1 MLYNKNV
8 SEAVLSK
15 KQDGGSGGF
24 VKMRIVHVICFEK
37 SEIMRKCFCM
47 FAALSMM
54 LLPVLW
60 GCAAQE
66 AGGMETTK
74 GETPAVESTSQQ
86 QEAVCVEPTESPDSL
101 KLASDEELI
110 DMMINGRA
118 IEAWAVNSAFAT
130 QSAEGIDFLAEKCP
144 EFKELLLR
152 DSGLQSLKEYG
163 LQIAEE
169 YRHDDESRHQL
180 NGHYMLWLLDYLFPD
195 LEIDFT
201 E

>member
-1 MLYNKNV
+1 
-8 SEAVLSK
+8 
-15 KQDGGSGGF
+15 
-24 VKMRIVHVICFEK
+24 
-37 SEIMRKCFCM
+37 M

-66 AGGMETTK
+66 AGGMETTN

-86 QEAVCVEPTESPDSL
+86 QEAVCVEPTESPNSL

-110 DMMINGRA
+110 DAMINSRA
-118 IEAWAVNSAFAT
+118 MEAWAFNSAFST
-130 QSAEGIDFLAEKCP
+130 QSAEGINFLAEKCP
-144 EFKELLLR
+144 EFKELLRR

-163 LQIAEE
+163 YQLAKE
-169 YRHDDESRHQL
+169 YRHDNDSRRQL
-180 NGHYMLWLLDYLFPD
+180 NGHFMLWLLDYLFPD

>member
-1 MLYNKNV
+1 MKI
-8 SEAVLSK
+8 
-15 KQDGGSGGF
+15 
-24 VKMRIVHVICFEK
+24 RIVHVIRFEK

-66 AGGMETTK
+66 AAGMETTN
-74 GETPAVESTSQQ
+74 GETPVVESTSPS
-86 QEAVCVEPTESPDSL
+86 QETACVESAEIPDSL
-101 KLASDEELI
+101 KHASDEELI

-130 QSAEGIDFLAEKCP
+130 QSAEGINYLAEICP

-163 LQIAEE
+163 LRIAEE
-169 YRHDDESRHQL
+169 YRHDDESRHRL